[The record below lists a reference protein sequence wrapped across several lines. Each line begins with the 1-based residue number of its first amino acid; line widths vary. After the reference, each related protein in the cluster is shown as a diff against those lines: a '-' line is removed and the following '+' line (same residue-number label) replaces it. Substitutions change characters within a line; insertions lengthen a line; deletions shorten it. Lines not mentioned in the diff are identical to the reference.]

1 MSGQERD
8 SQLSAMYDGE
18 LPAVECE
25 LLARRLARDEALR
38 RQWGSYSLI
47 GAVIRG
53 EPLAGQSRGSGRD
66 DLAERVRAAI
76 ARSATLDG
84 AVAEDSASEASAA
97 ADGLAGS
104 GSGPQRAAAGRAP
117 RLPRWAVP
125 LSGVGI
131 AAGVAAAAIL
141 WLRFD
146 APGAASVAAVVP
158 TPVLVAPDEV
168 VLPAP
173 APAAAK
179 DAAKPDEPD
188 SYTVPP
194 PTDAPAVLLG
204 GAALANFV
212 FAHSEVA
219 TPLLRRH
226 VISAL
231 VADPDARFEEIDAP
245 AAGTSPSP
253 GASSSVPTEG
263 AGR

>member
-18 LPAVECE
+18 LPAAECE

-38 RQWGSYSLI
+38 RQWGGYALI

-53 EPLAGQSRGSGRD
+53 EPLARQARGSGRD

-76 ARSATLDG
+76 ARPDAVEPRIDGGDEPLEPAASTSVAT
-84 AVAEDSASEASAA
+84 
-97 ADGLAGS
+97 
-104 GSGPQRAAAGRAP
+104 RRAP

-125 LSGVGI
+125 LSGVGV

-146 APGAASVAAVVP
+146 TPGPAAVAGVVP
-158 TPVLVAPDEV
+158 PIVRALPDET

-173 APAAAK
+173 APAPAQPAP
-179 DAAKPDEPD
+179 KPTAPE

-194 PTDAPAVLLG
+194 PAEGPAMLIG
-204 GAALANFV
+204 GAAFANFV
-212 FAHSEVA
+212 VAHSEVA
-219 TPLLRRH
+219 TPMLRRN
-226 VISAL
+226 VLSSL
-231 VADPDARFEEIDAP
+231 VADPQAQFDEIEPPPTGRLPPAGAVEGPAR
-245 AAGTSPSP
+245 
-253 GASSSVPTEG
+253 
-263 AGR
+263 